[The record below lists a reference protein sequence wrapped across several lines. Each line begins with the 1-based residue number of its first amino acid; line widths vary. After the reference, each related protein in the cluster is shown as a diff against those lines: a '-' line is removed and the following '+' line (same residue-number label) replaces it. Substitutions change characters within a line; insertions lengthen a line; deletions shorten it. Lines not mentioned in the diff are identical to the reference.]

1 MTDKKTKTKRT
12 TYKMD
17 PVVTDFVAKLQ
28 KDTNLTKNQVTE
40 ALLFEMYKFAQR
52 SLGLTNM
59 VITNYQTL
67 ESNKAL
73 QNGS

>member
-1 MTDKKTKTKRT
+1 MTDKKKKIMK
-12 TYKMD
+12 YKMD
-17 PVVTDFVAKLQ
+17 PVILDFVDKLQ
-28 KDTNLTKNQVTE
+28 KETSLNKNQVTE
-40 ALLFEMYKFAQR
+40 ALLFEMYKLSVR

-59 VITNYQTL
+59 IICNHQTL